1 MKKKTS
7 RTRSLFGSVKDRRRG
22 LFGQKKLQLA
32 DARTK
37 VGLEKWVKDRGY
49 ADPRS
54 DMGAVAEQIGVS
66 PLQLSYYF
74 RVIVGKT
81 FLAWRKE
88 IRIREAQMLLVQYPE
103 KSVASIGEAVG
114 ITDKS
119 NFRRQFV
126 EVTGMTPIAYRKML
140 LGGAE
145 KK

>member
-1 MKKKTS
+1 MKKKS
-7 RTRSLFGSVKDRRRG
+7 SQKRHLFSGVKDRRRG
-22 LFGQKKLQLA
+22 LFGTKILQLA

-37 VGLEKWVKDRGY
+37 AGLEKWVEARGY
-49 ADPRS
+49 ADPRA
-54 DMGAVAEQIGVS
+54 DMGDVAEQIGVS

-74 RVIVGKT
+74 RMIVGKT

-88 IRIREAQMLLVQYPE
+88 IRIREAQLLLIQYPDR
-103 KSVASIGEAVG
+103 SVASVGEAVG

-126 EVTGMTPIAYRKML
+126 EVTGMTPIAYREML

-145 KK
+145 KE

>member
-1 MKKKTS
+1 MKKKS
-7 RTRSLFGSVKDRRRG
+7 MRKRRLFNGNDHRRG
-22 LFGQKKLQLA
+22 LFGHRKKLQIA

-37 VGLEKWVKDRGY
+37 AGLEKWVEARGY
-49 ADPRS
+49 ADPRA
-54 DMGAVAEQIGVS
+54 DMAAVAEQIGVS

-88 IRIREAQMLLVQYPE
+88 IRIQEAQVLLIQYPD
-103 KSVASIGEAVG
+103 KSVASVGEAVG

-126 EVTGMTPIAYRKML
+126 EVTGMAPLVYRKTL

-145 KK
+145 KE